1 MDIRSELEKRY
12 ENGLMPRIARYIGN
26 DQARFDHLMA
36 LVFGDEPVAARRASW
51 VIGHCT
57 ERYPH
62 LVRPWLEK
70 LVNSLS
76 RPGLDDSI
84 VRSTVKVLAETDD
97 LPEELQGYTLEHC
110 FDLLLNPKTAVAIQ
124 VHAMQAIFNIS
135 RDEPDLL
142 GELREVIEGQM
153 EYGSAGF
160 KARGKRILGEIAR
173 VLKN

>member
-12 ENGLMPRIARYIGN
+12 ENGLMPRIAGYIGN
-26 DQARFDHLMA
+26 DQARFDHLME
-36 LVFGDEPVAARRASW
+36 LVFGSEPSVARRASW
-51 VIGHCT
+51 VISHCT

-70 LVNSLS
+70 LVHNLS

-84 VRSTVKVLAETDD
+84 VRSTVKVLAETGA
-97 LPEELQGYTLEHC
+97 LPEVLQGYILEHC

-135 RDEPDLL
+135 KDEPDLL
-142 GELREVIEGQM
+142 RELREVIQGQM
-153 EYGSAGF
+153 EYGTAGF
-160 KARGKRILGEIAR
+160 KARGKRILKEIGK
-173 VLKN
+173 VVKD